1 MIIILTI
8 FLLSFFVNAL
18 LFIPFINLLYRLKF
32 QRQVQKTKDAFEKP
46 TPIFDKLHK
55 NKAGVPVGGGLLI
68 ILVTSILFPLLLA
81 ALKFFFVPITAAY
94 RLDVEV
100 KIILVSFLGF
110 GLLGLYDD
118 LKKTFMWARDSFFG
132 LRLRHKLLI
141 EILIAGAVAS
151 WLYFDLKIAILH
163 IPFLGVVNLGIFFI
177 PFAALV
183 IIAFSNAFNITDGL
197 DGLASGVLMI
207 ALFAFLTISA
217 AILDTPLSI
226 FIALWLGALVAFLYF
241 NVYPAR
247 IFLGDVGALSF
258 GGTFAVI
265 GLILG
270 KPFVLVVIG
279 GIFIL
284 EVTSSLLQLLS
295 KRFTGR
301 KLIAV
306 APLHLWLQLHGWSE
320 PKIVTRF
327 WIISVVLAVF
337 GLWLSVFTA

>member
-1 MIIILTI
+1 
-8 FLLSFFVNAL
+8 
-18 LFIPFINLLYRLKF
+18 
-32 QRQVQKTKDAFEKP
+32 
-46 TPIFDKLHK
+46 
-55 NKAGVPVGGGLLI
+55 
-68 ILVTSILFPLLLA
+68 
-81 ALKFFFVPITAAY
+81 
-94 RLDVEV
+94 
-100 KIILVSFLGF
+100 
-110 GLLGLYDD
+110 
-118 LKKTFMWARDSFFG
+118 
-132 LRLRHKLLI
+132 
-141 EILIAGAVAS
+141 
-151 WLYFDLKIAILH
+151 
-163 IPFLGVVNLGIFFI
+163 
-177 PFAALV
+177 
-183 IIAFSNAFNITDGL
+183 
-197 DGLASGVLMI
+197 MI

-217 AILDTPLSI
+217 SILDTPLSI

-265 GLILG
+265 GLLLG

-295 KRFTGR
+295 KRYFGR
-301 KLIAV
+301 KLIEV

-327 WIISVVLAVF
+327 WIISVVLAVL